1 MKLAAQKRDGTKA
14 AKLRAQGKIP
24 AVVYNKELNIPIS
37 VDLKSFDR
45 VFREQGTGSLIELEL
60 DGSSHD
66 VLVKQVQMNKRRRE
80 PMHADFYAVTAG
92 QPVQVHVPIE
102 FTGNAEGVKAGGL
115 LDVQRREVLISIIP
129 RLIPHGLTVDVSA
142 LKIGDSLHLYDIK
155 AQLPPEA
162 DILDDLELT
171 LIALVPPRVEEEPE
185 PLEEEAEPELIGKG
199 KEDEDTGGDDSG
211 G

>member
-142 LKIGDSLHLYDIK
+142 LK
-155 AQLPPEA
+155 
-162 DILDDLELT
+162 
-171 LIALVPPRVEEEPE
+171 
-185 PLEEEAEPELIGKG
+185 
-199 KEDEDTGGDDSG
+199 
-211 G
+211 